1 MPFTI
6 VFQWWLMPFT
16 IVFPQLV
23 PTKRVLTCYLLQPML
38 NFGHRRIMT
47 LTDQRIFI
55 CTILT
60 RHITRIIQSN
70 INSSFISCSKEIKLI
85 FPIAVYARATRRVP
99 LVEQDLLTL
108 PENLSSPPV
117 FNGDRVTRSLVFCVV
132 FCR

>member
-6 VFQWWLMPFT
+6 L
-16 IVFPQLV
+16 FPQLV
-23 PTKRVLTCYLLQPML
+23 PTKRVLACYLLQPML

-47 LTDQRIFI
+47 RTDPRIFI

-60 RHITRIIQSN
+60 RHITKIIQSN
-70 INSSFISCSKEIKLI
+70 INSSFISCSNEIKLI
-85 FPIAVYARATRRVP
+85 SPIAVYARVTRRVP
-99 LVEQDLLTL
+99 LVEQDLTL

-117 FNGDRVTRSLVFCVV
+117 FRGVRVTRSFIFCIV